1 MKRSH
6 LPSRKAKTSAHAPVG
21 EPPETPRTSEDRVVE
36 EPPSR
41 RSPCPLRWADPAAAR
56 VWLERTRSAVDDLAA
71 LAREGGRR
79 RKNRVLARAE
89 LRWQTHDTERVLRA
103 LFDDADAG
111 LPAVEGAGTGLA
123 GLTAAE
129 GESGA

>member
-1 MKRSH
+1 MERSH

-79 RKNRVLARAE
+79 TQEPRPCPRRAALADARHRARAPGA
-89 LRWQTHDTERVLRA
+89 LR
-103 LFDDADAG
+103 
-111 LPAVEGAGTGLA
+111 
-123 GLTAAE
+123 
-129 GESGA
+129 